1 MEPINVI
8 EGRVSVLDRDD
19 VDTDQ
24 IMPKQFLKRVERT
37 GFGEFLFHDWAKED
51 GWDLPPN
58 PILAAGE
65 NFGCGSSREHAPWGL
80 QDYGFKAI
88 VAPSFADIFYSNCT
102 KIGLLPVV
110 LPADVVTAIM
120 GHGEAQIDL
129 PARVVRFDGNEVPF
143 TLDDETHH
151 RLVNGLDDI
160 ALTLR
165 QEDAIAAY
173 ERDGER
179 DGPNTLAIA

>member
-1 MEPINVI
+1 
-8 EGRVSVLDRDD
+8 
-19 VDTDQ
+19 
-24 IMPKQFLKRVERT
+24 
-37 GFGEFLFHDWAKED
+37 
-51 GWDLPPN
+51 
-58 PILAAGE
+58 
-65 NFGCGSSREHAPWGL
+65 
-80 QDYGFKAI
+80 
-88 VAPSFADIFYSNCT
+88 
-102 KIGLLPVV
+102 
-110 LPADVVTAIM
+110 M